1 MPRLRTRR
9 QARITRWL
17 AGLVM
22 AALALPYAAR
32 AVDAGLQRQ
41 REQFAQAYAEAQ
53 RGDPGW
59 VRAARGLRDYPLYPY
74 LEAAWLLHDPD
85 RDDAARVRAYL
96 AHYGNLI
103 PGREVR
109 RAWLDA
115 LIRQRDWA
123 RYLEFYAPQ
132 LGSAYDCRALQ
143 ARVELGGALVY
154 DGRFEALWLRPRL
167 PDACAALLDRAA
179 RRGLLTPARLWA
191 RIELA
196 VRAGAAGTVKQTAA
210 WLPASQRAGALRL
223 ALALDDSASALA
235 GAAQW
240 PDTEHARQ
248 ALVLALTRR
257 ARADADAA
265 RAAWDALRGH
275 FNLDTSQRDRVEAA
289 LALFAATSFEPGS
302 LRALAALPGAAQNA
316 LTRAWRVR
324 VALARGDWQAV
335 LTAVRAMPRAQREN
349 NEWRYFE
356 ARALAELGHKA
367 QAEARWRALARSP
380 TYYGFLAADRVRRDY
395 ALCPRD
401 PPASAAALAAVRA
414 DAGLRRA
421 FEWYALHRLTHARRE
436 WDDALPGLDAAQRYA
451 AALLAHRR
459 GWVDRPIFLL
469 DQGENLRDYSLR
481 FPLAQRR
488 QVLRDA
494 RAAGIDPAWVYA
506 TIRTESAWVSNARSG
521 ANAIGL
527 MQLLPVTAAQLAHH
541 DGLPWAGADSLVDP
555 GVNIQFG
562 TRYLAHLA
570 DRFGGQWLASAA
582 YDAGPQI
589 LQHWLDA
596 RPDLP
601 ADVFVA
607 TIPYAETRSYVES
620 TLAFSVI
627 YDWRLAQD
635 PVRISA
641 RMLPAGDAYRVPDA
655 QAPHAAV
662 VCSVADLAAQGG
674 TPPPE
679 PLPAPPASGAPAPT
693 ASAAVPAPAENRR

>member
-17 AGLVM
+17 AGLLM
-22 AALALPYAAR
+22 AALVLPCAAR

-74 LEAAWLLHDPD
+74 LEAAWLLHDPGS
-85 RDDAARVRAYL
+85 DDAARVRAYL
-96 AHYGNLI
+96 AHYGDLI

-115 LIRQRDWA
+115 LIRQRDWT
-123 RYLEFYAPQ
+123 RYLEFYAPH

-143 ARVELGGALVY
+143 ARVELGGAPVY

-179 RRGLLTPARLWA
+179 GRGLLTPARLWA

-196 VRAGAAGTVKQTAA
+196 VRAGAADTVTQMAA
-210 WLPASQRAGALRL
+210 WLPAPQRAGALRL
-223 ALALDDSASALA
+223 ALALDDPAGALA
-235 GAAQW
+235 GAARW
-240 PDTEHARQ
+240 PDTVHARQ

-257 ARADADAA
+257 ARNDDDAA
-265 RAAWDALRGH
+265 RAAWRALRSR
-275 FNLDTSQRDRVEAA
+275 FSLAPAQVDRIEAA
-289 LALFAATSFEPGS
+289 LALFQATSLIPGS
-302 LRALAALPGAAQNA
+302 LRALEALPASAQTP
-316 LTRAWRVR
+316 LTREWRVR
-324 VALARGDWQAV
+324 VALARADWPAV
-335 LTAVRAMPRAQREN
+335 LAAIRAMPETQRDA

-356 ARALAELGHKA
+356 ARALAATGAKA
-367 QAEARWRALARSP
+367 QADARWRTLARSP
-380 TYYGFLAADRVRRDY
+380 TYYGFLAADQVQRPY

-401 PPASAAALAAVRA
+401 PPARTAATAAVEA
-414 DAGLRRA
+414 DPGMQRA
-421 FEWYALHRLTHARRE
+421 FEWYALNRLTHARRE
-436 WDDALPGLDAAQRYA
+436 WDTALPDLDRAQRYA
-451 AALLAHRR
+451 AVVLAHRR
-459 GWVDRPIFLL
+459 GWVDRAIFLL
-469 DQGENLRDYSLR
+469 NHGDYLRDYSLR
-481 FPLAQRR
+481 FPLAERAR
-488 QVLRDA
+488 VLRDA
-494 RAAGIDPAWVYA
+494 RKAGIDPAWA
-506 TIRTESAWVSNARSG
+506 FAIIRTESAWISNARSG
-521 ANAIGL
+521 ADARGL
-527 MQLLPVTAAQLAHH
+527 MQLLPGTAAQLARR
-541 DGLPWAGADSLVDP
+541 DGLPWDGAASLDDP
-555 GVNIQFG
+555 SVNIALG
-562 TRYLAHLA
+562 TRYLRHLA

-641 RMLPAGDAYRVPDA
+641 RMLPAGAAYRMPDA

-674 TPPPE
+674 TPPPD
-679 PLPAPPASGAPAPT
+679 PLPASPASGAPAPT
-693 ASAAVPAPAENRR
+693 ASVAVPATAENRR